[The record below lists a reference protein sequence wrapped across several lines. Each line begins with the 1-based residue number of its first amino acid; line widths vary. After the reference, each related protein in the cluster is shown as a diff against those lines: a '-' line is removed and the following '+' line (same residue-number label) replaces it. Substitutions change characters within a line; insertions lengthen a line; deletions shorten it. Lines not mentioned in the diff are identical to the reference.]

1 MELALAE
8 RGPFVVGAR
17 MADERRRIDHSG
29 RRRPEKLDLLAAH
42 YVGAA
47 VAEVGNARND
57 GLALARADE
66 LGHDFVDAGRARNVR
81 RFLPPAVG
89 ADHSGQQ
96 QGLVA
101 KPLADFVDRVRE
113 TTLGNRQD
121 ALAVLE
127 LLDVLA
133 RRVDQV
139 GPAVRRAPVDR
150 DESVRPAHACRHG
163 RNNRQGAS
171 SLPVFF
177 SRHQA
182 IPRRVSAESPV
193 QCVADVHAVLGE
205 GPVWVARETALYWL
219 DIKGRKIFRLD
230 DRGERQEW
238 PTPLRVGSLAP
249 RKSGG
254 FIGGTEEGIFAID
267 PEAGRFDLLLD
278 PEEELPGNRFND
290 GKLDRQ
296 GRFWAGSMDDSERS
310 DSGTLYRIGR
320 DLDCVAIDRGYRVT
334 NGPAFSPDGKL
345 MYHNDS
351 ARQVTYVF
359 DLDGDSVGERRT
371 FLQ

>member
-1 MELALAE
+1 M
-8 RGPFVVGAR
+8 
-17 MADERRRIDHSG
+17 
-29 RRRPEKLDLLAAH
+29 
-42 YVGAA
+42 
-47 VAEVGNARND
+47 
-57 GLALARADE
+57 
-66 LGHDFVDAGRARNVR
+66 
-81 RFLPPAVG
+81 
-89 ADHSGQQ
+89 
-96 QGLVA
+96 
-101 KPLADFVDRVRE
+101 
-113 TTLGNRQD
+113 
-121 ALAVLE
+121 
-127 LLDVLA
+127 
-133 RRVDQV
+133 
-139 GPAVRRAPVDR
+139 
-150 DESVRPAHACRHG
+150 
-163 RNNRQGAS
+163 
-171 SLPVFF
+171 
-177 SRHQA
+177 
-182 IPRRVSAESPV
+182 SAESPV

-205 GPVWVARETALYWL
+205 GPVWVPRETALYWL

-254 FIGGTEEGIFAID
+254 FIGGTEDGIFAID
-267 PEAGRFDLLLD
+267 PEAGRFDLLIN

-320 DLDCVAIDRGYRVT
+320 DLDCIAIDRGYRVT

-359 DLDGDSVGERRT
+359 DVDGDSVGERRT
-371 FLQ
+371 FLQFKEGEGYPDGMTVDADGCLWIAFWDGWSVRRYSPAGEWLETVRMPVARPTSCAFGGRDLDLLYITSASIGLDESALQMQPNAGGLFMVTPGVRGLEDAPFAG

>member
-1 MELALAE
+1 M
-8 RGPFVVGAR
+8 
-17 MADERRRIDHSG
+17 
-29 RRRPEKLDLLAAH
+29 
-42 YVGAA
+42 
-47 VAEVGNARND
+47 
-57 GLALARADE
+57 
-66 LGHDFVDAGRARNVR
+66 
-81 RFLPPAVG
+81 
-89 ADHSGQQ
+89 
-96 QGLVA
+96 
-101 KPLADFVDRVRE
+101 
-113 TTLGNRQD
+113 
-121 ALAVLE
+121 
-127 LLDVLA
+127 
-133 RRVDQV
+133 
-139 GPAVRRAPVDR
+139 
-150 DESVRPAHACRHG
+150 
-163 RNNRQGAS
+163 
-171 SLPVFF
+171 
-177 SRHQA
+177 
-182 IPRRVSAESPV
+182 
-193 QCVADVHAVLGE
+193 
-205 GPVWVARETALYWL
+205 ARETALYWL

-267 PEAGRFDLLLD
+267 PEAGRFDLLLN

-320 DLDCVAIDRGYRVT
+320 DLVCVAIDRGYRVT

-359 DLDGDSVGERRT
+359 DMEDGRATNRRVFQQFAAGDGSPDGMTVDSEGCLWMCFWDGGCVRRFSPDGEWLETIEMPVSRPTSLAFGGRDLDELYISSASIGLDDEARQMQPNAGGLFMLRPGVQGIADVP
-371 FLQ
+371 FAG